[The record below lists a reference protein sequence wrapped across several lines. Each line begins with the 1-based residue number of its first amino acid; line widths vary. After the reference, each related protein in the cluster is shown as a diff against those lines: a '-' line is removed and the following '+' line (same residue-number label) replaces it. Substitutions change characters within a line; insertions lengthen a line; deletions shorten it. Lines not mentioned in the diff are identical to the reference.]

1 MRRAKPGLVSGTA
14 GLDVLFVG
22 RNPPH
27 LRTPPQL
34 TINGGVAKGTPFRP
48 TRISP
53 SPPMFTAKIGN
64 RRSGQKRSIPPYKD
78 FTRRGRAARSGER
91 HSALQRFHSAGTHGT
106 IRRTPFRPT
115 RDFVT
120 GKSASLFSLLGRC
133 LSHITIPLII
143 PGY

>member
-1 MRRAKPGLVSGTA
+1 MRWAKPGLVSGTA

-34 TINGGVAKGTPFRP
+34 TINGGVAKGMPFRP

-78 FTRRGRAARSGER
+78 FTVAMNDYGGNWESAEWRKER
-91 HSALQRFHSAGTHGT
+91 HSALQGFHSARTRGT
-106 IRRTPFRPT
+106 IRQADSWHGWGDYCFFVGRNPPHLRTPPQ
-115 RDFVT
+115 
-120 GKSASLFSLLGRC
+120 
-133 LSHITIPLII
+133 
-143 PGY
+143 